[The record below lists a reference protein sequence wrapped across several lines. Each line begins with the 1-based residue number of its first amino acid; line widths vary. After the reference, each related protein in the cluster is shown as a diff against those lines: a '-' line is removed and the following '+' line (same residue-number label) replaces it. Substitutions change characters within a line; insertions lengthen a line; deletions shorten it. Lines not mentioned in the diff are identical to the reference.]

1 MIEETAYVVKT
12 DEEFA
17 WVETQ
22 RRTTCGQCSAQKGC
36 GTKVLSGV
44 LGKKLTHI
52 KTLNTVQAEPGDTV
66 VIGLQESSLLKSA
79 VMSYLLPLM
88 LVLLGAVI
96 SAYMFESHNEVLT
109 LAGAMAGFIIS
120 LSVLNRFAKKIKNNP
135 AYQPVI
141 LRKIG
146 MNLPDTFPF

>member
-22 RRTTCGQCSAQKGC
+22 RRTTCGKCSAQKGC

-44 LGKKLTHI
+44 LGKKLTHV
-52 KTLNTVQAEPGDTV
+52 KALNTVQAVPGDSV

-79 VMSYLLPLM
+79 LMSYLLPLI
-88 LVLLGAVI
+88 LVLLGATI
-96 SAYMFESHNEVLT
+96 FAYAFESHNENLT
-109 LAGAMAGFIIS
+109 LIGALAGFIVS
-120 LSVLNRFAKKIKNNP
+120 LTVLNRFAKRIKNNP
-135 AYQPVI
+135 AYQPVV
-141 LRKIG
+141 LRKAGID
-146 MNLPDTFPF
+146 LPDLTHF